1 MVRGSIMES
10 LLKISG
16 LRTYF
21 YTYQGVVKAV
31 DGVSF
36 EVNKNET
43 VGLVGETGCGK
54 SVTALSIMRLIQ
66 WPPGKIVGGEIIFK
80 GEDLALK
87 TDREMREIRGNRI
100 SMIFQEPMT
109 SLNPVFRVGD
119 QIADVIVLH
128 QKVKR
133 KEALKKAVQMI
144 EAVNI
149 PDPEKV
155 ARQYPHELSGGMRQ
169 RIVMA
174 IAIAC
179 NPDLLIA
186 DEPTTFL
193 DVTVQAQI
201 LKLMESLRNKVKA
214 SMILIT
220 HNLGVVAQT
229 CNKVM
234 VMYAGNVVESGHV
247 GKIFENPMHPYTKGL
262 MNAIPKLN
270 EHKDRLEVIK
280 GLVPNLVNPP
290 SGCTFHPRCQH
301 AMEICSKQKPALT
314 EIEENHLAGCYLY
327 H

>member
-1 MVRGSIMES
+1 MES